1 MARRKTTKKSQ
12 DIVNIENEKFTSDV
26 VEDILE
32 ENARA
37 YAPTFIF
44 RAIPSVYDGQ
54 KEVHRRILFA
64 GNKSGLTHKK
74 PYKKMLNFV
83 GNVSLLH
90 PHGDNSIYD
99 TIIRMSQWW
108 RYNVPFVDG
117 EGNIGSMSANND
129 WAASRY
135 VEGRLAESA
144 LLMTDGLQ
152 ENAVPHVI
160 AEDNET
166 QEPEVLP
173 ARFPVLFTNGAEGIA
188 FGYTSKVIPHNPVEL
203 MKAARLLNKKPSAT
217 LSEIMKKVKGPDLP
231 TGGIIIN
238 NPEIKKLYKDGV
250 GSISIRGNIE
260 YNKEYN
266 EIWITSIP
274 YGSYR
279 TSMITSITNA
289 IQKYNADSWFAA
301 PPDDDSENDRN
312 IKFTLQLK
320 KGIDPEKAIAWLYQ
334 KTGLEYKFNA
344 IHNVVVDGVVK
355 PVGLKEY
362 LEIFLQF
369 RKDTLA
375 RIISFRKEKCEK
387 RKEIVEG
394 LLKLL
399 DVTDEVIKKVRAADG
414 KAAAIKAIEKMGFT
428 PLQAKTIGNMP
439 LHSLNKQNSIELKTE
454 DKDLK
459 KTIDYYDLLLTND
472 KEFTKY
478 VDEDLANTEKDL
490 APFKN
495 RKTEILDV
503 EEVKDV
509 KIDASDLVDDTET
522 VIVAKSNGLQSM
534 TQTVFNNNKSKSSD
548 KIVYA
553 ETLKASDGLF
563 IFTQKGMV
571 MQRLASDIPKSS
583 VKDEARDMRLDVGDF
598 GFDDEIVRVVPF
610 DAKAKDKDLYSV
622 SVTNTGRVKVCD
634 LSKALMTFGQKGY
647 MTRIRPFHKLKGGS
661 DNDIVY
667 LDIVHK
673 KDLGNKKLEI
683 KRYAQGK
690 SRASSVKKMNLKDV
704 TIQGYTGSGI
714 GMFPTFK
721 DGDTISVSD

>member
-1 MARRKTTKKSQ
+1 MARRKTNTKSK
-12 DIVNIENEKFTSDV
+12 DVLAIENEKFTSDV

-32 ENARA
+32 ENALA

-90 PHGDNSIYD
+90 PHGDSSIYD

-144 LLMTDGLQ
+144 MLMTDGLN
-152 ENAVPHVI
+152 ENAVPTI
-160 AEDNET
+160 LAEDNES

-203 MKAARLLNKKPSAT
+203 MKAARLLNKKPTAT

-231 TGGIIIN
+231 TGGMIIN
-238 NPEIKKLYKDGV
+238 NSEIKRLYKDGV

-260 YNKEYN
+260 YNKQYN

-301 PPDDDSENDRN
+301 PPDDDSENDKN

-320 KGIDPEKAIAWLYQ
+320 KGVDPDKAIAWLYQ

-344 IHNVVVDGVVK
+344 INNVVVDGSVK
-355 PVGLKEY
+355 AIGLKEY
-362 LEIFLQF
+362 LEIFLKFRGDTLTRIIKF
-369 RKDTLA
+369 RKG
-375 RIISFRKEKCEK
+375 KCER

-399 DVTDEVIKKVRAADG
+399 DVTDEVIKKVRAANG

-428 PLQAKTIGNMP
+428 PLQAQTIGNMP
-439 LHSLNKQNSIELKTE
+439 LHSLNKQNSIELKKE
-454 DKDLK
+454 DTDLK
-459 KTIDYYDLLLTND
+459 KTIEYYELLLSNED
-472 KEFTKY
+472 EFKKY
-478 VDEDLANTEKDL
+478 LDQDLAQTEKDL
-490 APFKN
+490 APFKD
-495 RKTEILDV
+495 RKTQIIDE

-509 KIDASDLVDDTET
+509 KIEAADLVDDTE
-522 VIVAKSNGLQSM
+522 VVLVAKPNGMQSM
-534 TQTVFNNNKSKSSD
+534 TQTVFSNNKDKSPD
-548 KIVYA
+548 EIVYSN
-553 ETLKASDGLF
+553 TLKASDGIF
-563 IFTQKGMV
+563 IFTKKGMV
-571 MQRLASDIPKSS
+571 MQRLVSDIANSS
-583 VKDEARDMRLDVGDF
+583 VREEAQDMHLDVSDF
-598 GFDDEIVRVVPF
+598 SFDDVITGVAPF
-610 DAKAKDKDLYSV
+610 DAKAEDKDIYSV
-622 SVTNTGRVKVCD
+622 SVTNTGRIKVCD

-647 MTRIRPFHKLKGGS
+647 ITRIRPFHKLKGGL
-661 DNDIVY
+661 DNEIIYRKIV
-667 LDIVHK
+667 
-673 KDLGNKKLEI
+673 NKKELESMKI
-683 KRYAQGK
+683 EVKKYSNGS
-690 SRASSVKKMNLKDV
+690 SRASSVKKINVKDL
-704 TIQGYTGSGI
+704 TIQGYSGSGI
-714 GMFPTFK
+714 GLFPSFK
-721 DGDTISVSD
+721 ENDSVAVVE